1 MGLGMQIVYLGFAG
15 SSALDAEAGVQL
27 LRLDRFSGMLSGC
40 HLAVEQLGTTSG
52 RKFAYDVRLELL
64 SVSREFKPI
73 AHGENEDPIAAMR
86 AVFDAAVHE
95 LRSAPIAGAA
105 GHGAVRLR
113 N

>member
-40 HLAVEQLGTTSG
+40 HLAVEQLGACGSAP
-52 RKFAYDVRLELL
+52 AYDVRLELL

-73 AHGENEDPIAAMR
+73 AHCENEDPIAAMR
-86 AVFDAAVHE
+86 AAFDAAERE
-95 LRSAPIAGAA
+95 LRSAPIAHAA
-105 GHGAVRLR
+105 GQGRVRSG